1 MGIGDFFKN
10 VWRGIKD
17 TTRKVGGFMSDF
29 AGGFSKGFKNT
40 LDTVMPFV
48 SILPGGDKVS
58 EMVTPLSGAI
68 LGASDLV
75 GSVGKAASG
84 TIGDI
89 ESAGRGQ
96 TSWKSVGQGVADRIS
111 QGQEGFLGVRQQ
123 LGRLR
128 GAGK

>member
-1 MGIGDFFKN
+1 
-10 VWRGIKD
+10 
-17 TTRKVGGFMSDF
+17 MSDF